1 MVEHV
6 AHRKKR
12 QYDPMSPPQ
21 FPAFGTVPILPHTF
35 QIVLRLSRPRTWTFA
50 ASSFILGYTLAG
62 GTSLF
67 QIALGLAVAGLVT
80 AATNVVNAFA
90 DRREDVVNQPS
101 RVFWVEQVGP
111 HGTIISIIALYA
123 LAFTASLFLGPLF
136 MLVLAVG
143 VFNSI
148 FYSARPLRF
157 KARPFLSLISF
168 SGAAGLAFLSGL
180 SILGSINLLNPV
192 FLLITYFM
200 LTYGTVKNLPD
211 YFGDKKAGTRTTATI
226 FRSISSAA
234 RFSGILLFTPYLLL
248 ALFIATGLLAP
259 IYLADFGMAL
269 IFTMIFARMLKAKS
283 SQEFEGTHTIGFF
296 YAISFILF
304 TLVLSSPTLASIIVV
319 LCAYLWTFLVSRVS
333 MDSRVENRDW
343 EKPRRKN
350 S

>member
-1 MVEHV
+1 FPHC
-6 AHRKKR
+6 
-12 QYDPMSPPQ
+12 SSSLPPSRWDLCCSQ
-21 FPAFGTVPILPHTF
+21 FQPGQHSARRPILF
-35 QIVLRLSRPRTWTFA
+35 SVR
-50 ASSFILGYTLAG
+50 AG
-62 GTSLF
+62 PGR
-67 QIALGLAVAGLVT
+67 AGRCT

-200 LTYGTVKNLPD
+200 LTYGTVKN
-211 YFGDKKAGTRTTATI
+211 
-226 FRSISSAA
+226 
-234 RFSGILLFTPYLLL
+234 
-248 ALFIATGLLAP
+248 
-259 IYLADFGMAL
+259 
-269 IFTMIFARMLKAKS
+269 
-283 SQEFEGTHTIGFF
+283 
-296 YAISFILF
+296 
-304 TLVLSSPTLASIIVV
+304 
-319 LCAYLWTFLVSRVS
+319 
-333 MDSRVENRDW
+333 
-343 EKPRRKN
+343 
-350 S
+350 

>member
-101 RVFWVEQVGP
+101 RVFWVEQIGP

-148 FYSARPLRF
+148 FYSARRLWSRISQRREHPRLDQLAQSSFPTDHILHANLRH
-157 KARPFLSLISF
+157 REEP
-168 SGAAGLAFLSGL
+168 
-180 SILGSINLLNPV
+180 P
-192 FLLITYFM
+192 
-200 LTYGTVKNLPD
+200 
-211 YFGDKKAGTRTTATI
+211 
-226 FRSISSAA
+226 
-234 RFSGILLFTPYLLL
+234 
-248 ALFIATGLLAP
+248 
-259 IYLADFGMAL
+259 
-269 IFTMIFARMLKAKS
+269 
-283 SQEFEGTHTIGFF
+283 
-296 YAISFILF
+296 
-304 TLVLSSPTLASIIVV
+304 
-319 LCAYLWTFLVSRVS
+319 
-333 MDSRVENRDW
+333 
-343 EKPRRKN
+343 
-350 S
+350 